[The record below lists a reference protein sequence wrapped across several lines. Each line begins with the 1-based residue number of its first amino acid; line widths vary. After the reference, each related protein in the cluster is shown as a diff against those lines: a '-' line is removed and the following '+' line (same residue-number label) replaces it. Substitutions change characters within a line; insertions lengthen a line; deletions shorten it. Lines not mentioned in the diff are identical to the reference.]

1 MKNQI
6 NQGVSYLVFLVLAV
20 TCHILEE
27 KPFPIMVCI
36 TYDYKRIIIPK
47 IPSSNKNIYTLFGN
61 YHENVF

>member
-1 MKNQI
+1 
-6 NQGVSYLVFLVLAV
+6 
-20 TCHILEE
+20 
-27 KPFPIMVCI
+27 MVCI